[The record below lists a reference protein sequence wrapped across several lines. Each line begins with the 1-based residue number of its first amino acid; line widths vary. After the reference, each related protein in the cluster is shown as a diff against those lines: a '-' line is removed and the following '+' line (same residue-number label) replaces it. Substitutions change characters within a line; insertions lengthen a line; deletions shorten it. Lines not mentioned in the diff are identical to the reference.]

1 MKTYTVKTIF
11 TGTRIEQKK
20 EKKEKKYKC
29 PWCGAVKDAP
39 YIICSCEVKDTG
51 MYEFWKY

>member
-1 MKTYTVKTIF
+1 MNKYTVRTIF
-11 TGTRIEQKK
+11 TGTRIEQ
-20 EKKEKKYKC
+20 KKEKKYKC